1 MWEKKNHWFKP
12 LEVVAL
18 ETGMRRGELLSLKWK
33 HAHLDKNWLH
43 LPMTENGDGRDVPL
57 SRRTLDELQ
66 ELPRDISGIVFLIS
80 ISALRGLWNRS
91 LKPTHIR
98 DLHFHDLRHKATS
111 RFFELGL
118 NVVEVATI
126 TGHKDFKMLQRY
138 TRLRA
143 EDLVREL
150 Q

>member
-80 ISALRGLWNRS
+80 ISALRGLWNR
-91 LKPTHIR
+91 
-98 DLHFHDLRHKATS
+98 
-111 RFFELGL
+111 
-118 NVVEVATI
+118 
-126 TGHKDFKMLQRY
+126 
-138 TRLRA
+138 
-143 EDLVREL
+143 
-150 Q
+150 